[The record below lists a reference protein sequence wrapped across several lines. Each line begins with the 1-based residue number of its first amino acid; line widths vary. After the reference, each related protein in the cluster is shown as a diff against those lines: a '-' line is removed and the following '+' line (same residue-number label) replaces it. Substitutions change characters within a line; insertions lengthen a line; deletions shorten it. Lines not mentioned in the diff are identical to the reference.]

1 MSSTKSSEESSDE
14 EIEVSEEE
22 IKALSSQLE
31 SDPFLYDVHVQL
43 IKLLQKSGDLDRLRE
58 AREKMASLFP
68 LTPDWIKDESSLLLE
83 GADRSSVED
92 LFHRAVADYQSVDVW
107 LEYCQFAIGGMGS
120 GEPERVAAVRAV
132 FEQALANQGLNFAK
146 GAVLWEIYR
155 EFETILLAQVQASST
170 DPEALNAQLKII
182 DGVFRRQLR
191 VAHQDMQAT
200 LEEYKDFLAGL
211 GAPLLTGGGGGTEAA
226 IELKDGVPADC
237 AADFSRASAKAT
249 ACQPYEDA
257 VADAEDDEEDKL
269 LTAWETYLDWAV
281 ANCSQKATKSVVQK
295 RSSAAADATPPPP
308 LTPFENDP
316 EALNAQLKIID
327 GVFRRQLR
335 VAHQDMQATLEEY
348 KDFLAGLGAPLLTGG
363 GGGTE
368 AAIELKDGVPADCA
382 ADFSR
387 ASAKATA
394 CQPYEDAVADAEDD
408 EEDKLL
414 TAWETYLDW
423 AVANCSQKAT
433 KSVVQ
438 KRSSA
443 AADATPPPPL
453 TPFEVICLF
462 ERAITALC
470 LHPAVWLKAADF
482 LETHVSADTERLFKL
497 LARSV
502 RNVLWSGALWRRYAL
517 ASEAQALQEVA
528 DLNGTVAAVES
539 SAQESALTK
548 ALKRPEA
555 IYETA
560 LKCGF
565 ADPAELRLVW
575 TAYGDFWLRRLL
587 HASDGIGGG
596 EMKEQWILDNL
607 RSTFERAIDHLF
619 AAFGDNGDPD
629 CSLPRYWAF
638 IESKYA
644 GDSGRAQGLWTRMLK
659 MNNNGSKPAF
669 WLSYLDF
676 EKNLGDLKHLLRVA
690 SMAIN
695 SVTGPLA
702 EPVLEAALRSLAE
715 LGLDL
720 QRLREFEVKVRARRV
735 HLGLTSGKAPA
746 SGGGGGGDD
755 MLSETPGAQ
764 QSKKPKGGR
773 APATTDQRQQDRSH
787 TAKRKSDARGAPDLK
802 QPPSK
807 RSKEDVEVGEDAG
820 KPEAPNGSRPR
831 HGETVTHDPS
841 KDDRTVFVSNLP
853 FKATETDLQR
863 VFEPCGQIASVRLVR
878 DFAGRSK
885 GFAYV
890 EFTTPGEPVAA
901 ALAMDRQP
909 LTPAAD
915 TAAASDSSTKPLQG
929 RPMFV
934 SVCQPNRS
942 ESKQFAHSTGVPEPK
957 KLFVRNLEKHVS
969 EAALRTLFSQHGT
982 VTTVRLV
989 TFRNGMPK
997 GHAYVE
1003 FATEEEASRA
1013 LTATDG
1019 LTVGNKQISV
1029 AISNPPR
1036 KAEPHASGAASHFGG
1051 SKGGS
1056 KTGNLSGPPRSH
1068 AESHL
1073 AFMPRALNRGSAVLP
1088 AGAEVPRPPPTDE
1101 TPKSN
1106 ADFRKLF
1113 LKD

>member
-1 MSSTKSSEESSDE
+1 MSSTQSSEESSDE

-43 IKLLQKSGDLDRLRE
+43 IKLLQKAGDLDRLRE

-68 LTPDWIKDESSLLLE
+68 LTPELWLDWIKDESSLLLE

-155 EFETILLAQVQASST
+155 EFETILLAQVQASSN
-170 DPEALNAQLKII
+170 DPEALNSQLKTI

-211 GAPLLTGGGGGTEAA
+211 GAPILTGSGGGGGGGTETAV
-226 IELKDGVPADC
+226 ELKDGVPADC

-257 VADAEDDEEDKL
+257 VADAEDDGEENL
-269 LTAWETYLDWAV
+269 LA
-281 ANCSQKATKSVVQK
+281 
-295 RSSAAADATPPPP
+295 
-308 LTPFENDP
+308 
-316 EALNAQLKIID
+316 
-327 GVFRRQLR
+327 
-335 VAHQDMQATLEEY
+335 
-348 KDFLAGLGAPLLTGG
+348 
-363 GGGTE
+363 
-368 AAIELKDGVPADCA
+368 
-382 ADFSR
+382 
-387 ASAKATA
+387 
-394 CQPYEDAVADAEDD
+394 
-408 EEDKLL
+408 
-414 TAWETYLDW
+414 AWETYLDW

-470 LHPAVWLKAADF
+470 LHPTVWLKAADF
-482 LETHVSADTERLFKL
+482 L
-497 LARSV
+497 
-502 RNVLWSGALWRRYAL
+502 
-517 ASEAQALQEVA
+517 ALQEVA
-528 DLNGTVAAVES
+528 DLNGTVATVDS

-548 ALKRPEA
+548 AMKRPEA

-659 MNNNGSKPAF
+659 MNNNGSRPAF

-690 SMAIN
+690 GMAIN

-735 HLGLTSGKAPA
+735 HLGLTPGKAPT
-746 SGGGGGGDD
+746 SGCGGDD
-755 MLSETPGAQ
+755 MPTETSGAQ
-764 QSKKPKGGR
+764 QSK
-773 APATTDQRQQDRSH
+773 
-787 TAKRKSDARGAPDLK
+787 
-802 QPPSK
+802 
-807 RSKEDVEVGEDAG
+807 
-820 KPEAPNGSRPR
+820 N
-831 HGETVTHDPS
+831 
-841 KDDRTVFVSNLP
+841 F
-853 FKATETDLQR
+853 
-863 VFEPCGQIASVRLVR
+863 RLI
-878 DFAGRSK
+878 S
-885 GFAYV
+885 
-890 EFTTPGEPVAA
+890 
-901 ALAMDRQP
+901 
-909 LTPAAD
+909 
-915 TAAASDSSTKPLQG
+915 
-929 RPMFV
+929 
-934 SVCQPNRS
+934 
-942 ESKQFAHSTGVPEPK
+942 
-957 KLFVRNLEKHVS
+957 
-969 EAALRTLFSQHGT
+969 
-982 VTTVRLV
+982 
-989 TFRNGMPK
+989 
-997 GHAYVE
+997 GH
-1003 FATEEEASRA
+1003 
-1013 LTATDG
+1013 
-1019 LTVGNKQISV
+1019 
-1029 AISNPPR
+1029 
-1036 KAEPHASGAASHFGG
+1036 
-1051 SKGGS
+1051 
-1056 KTGNLSGPPRSH
+1056 
-1068 AESHL
+1068 
-1073 AFMPRALNRGSAVLP
+1073 
-1088 AGAEVPRPPPTDE
+1088 
-1101 TPKSN
+1101 
-1106 ADFRKLF
+1106 
-1113 LKD
+1113 

>member
-1 MSSTKSSEESSDE
+1 MSSTQSSEESSDE

-43 IKLLQKSGDLDRLRE
+43 IKLLQKAGDLDRLRE

-155 EFETILLAQVQASST
+155 EFETILLAQVQASSN
-170 DPEALNAQLKII
+170 DPEALNSQLKTI

-211 GAPLLTGGGGGTEAA
+211 GAPLLTGSG
-226 IELKDGVPADC
+226 
-237 AADFSRASAKAT
+237 
-249 ACQPYEDA
+249 
-257 VADAEDDEEDKL
+257 
-269 LTAWETYLDWAV
+269 
-281 ANCSQKATKSVVQK
+281 
-295 RSSAAADATPPPP
+295 
-308 LTPFENDP
+308 
-316 EALNAQLKIID
+316 
-327 GVFRRQLR
+327 
-335 VAHQDMQATLEEY
+335 
-348 KDFLAGLGAPLLTGG
+348 GG

-368 AAIELKDGVPADCA
+368 TAIELKDGVPADCA

-470 LHPAVWLKAADF
+470 LHPTVWLKAADF

-502 RNVLWSGALWRRYAL
+502 RNVLWSGTLWRRYAL
-517 ASEAQALQEVA
+517 ASEAQVLQEVA
-528 DLNGTVAAVES
+528 DLNGTVAAVDS

-548 ALKRPEA
+548 AMKRPEA

-690 SMAIN
+690 GMAIN

-735 HLGLTSGKAPA
+735 HLGLTPGKAPA
-746 SGGGGGGDD
+746 SGGGGDD
-755 MLSETPGAQ
+755 MPTETSGAQ

-773 APATTDQRQQDRSH
+773 APAATDQRQQDSSR
-787 TAKRKSDARGAPDLK
+787 APKRKSDAHGAPDLK

-807 RSKEDVEVGEDAG
+807 RSKEDVEVSEDAG
-820 KPEAPNGSRPR
+820 KPEASNSSRPR

-890 EFTTPGEPVAA
+890 EFTTPGDPVTA

-942 ESKQFAHSTGVPEPK
+942 ESKQFTYSTGVPEPK

-982 VTTVRLV
+982 VTSVRLV

-1036 KAEPHASGAASHFGG
+1036 KTEPLASGAASHFGG
-1051 SKGGS
+1051 NKGGS

-1101 TPKSN
+1101 APKSN

-1113 LKD
+1113 LKE

>member
-1 MSSTKSSEESSDE
+1 MSSPKSSEGSSDDAV
-14 EIEVSEEE
+14 EVSEEE

-31 SDPFLYDVHVQL
+31 SDPFIYDVHVQL
-43 IKLLQKSGDLDRLRE
+43 INLLKRAGDLDRLRE

-68 LTPDWIKDESSLLLE
+68 LTPEWIKDESSLLLE
-83 GADRSSVED
+83 GADRSGVEN
-92 LFHRAVADYQSVDVW
+92 LFRRAVADYQSVDVW

-120 GEPERVAAVRAV
+120 GEPERIAAVRAI
-132 FEQALANQGLNFAK
+132 FELALANQGLNFAK

-155 EFETILLAQVQASST
+155 EFETILLAQVQASSN
-170 DPEALNAQLKII
+170 DPEALTSQLKII
-182 DGVFRRQLR
+182 DSVFRRQLR

-200 LEEYKDFLAGL
+200 LEEYKDFLTDL
-211 GAPLLTGGGGGTEAA
+211 GAPLLTGGGGTETVV
-226 IELKDGVPADC
+226 ELKDGIPADC
-237 AADFSRASAKAT
+237 AADFSRASAKAA

-257 VADAEDDEEDKL
+257 VADAEEDEEEKL
-269 LTAWETYLDWAV
+269 LAAWETYLDWAV
-281 ANCSQKATKSVVQK
+281 VSCSQKATKSVVQK
-295 RSSAAADATPPPP
+295 RSSATADA
-308 LTPFENDP
+308 
-316 EALNAQLKIID
+316 A
-327 GVFRRQLR
+327 
-335 VAHQDMQATLEEY
+335 
-348 KDFLAGLGAPLLTGG
+348 
-363 GGGTE
+363 
-368 AAIELKDGVPADCA
+368 
-382 ADFSR
+382 
-387 ASAKATA
+387 
-394 CQPYEDAVADAEDD
+394 
-408 EEDKLL
+408 
-414 TAWETYLDW
+414 
-423 AVANCSQKAT
+423 
-433 KSVVQ
+433 
-438 KRSSA
+438 
-443 AADATPPPPL
+443 PPPPL

-470 LHPAVWLKAADF
+470 LHPSVWLKAADF
-482 LETHVSADTERLFKL
+482 LEAQVAADTERLFKL

-517 ASEAQALQEVA
+517 VSETQALKEVA
-528 DLNGTVAAVES
+528 DLNGTVATVDS
-539 SAQESALTK
+539 GAQESALTK
-548 ALKRPEA
+548 ALKHPEA
-555 IYETA
+555 IFEAA
-560 LKCGF
+560 LKCCF
-565 ADPAELRLVW
+565 ADPAELRLIW

-596 EMKEQWILDNL
+596 EMKELIHCACLLNHTLILLL
-607 RSTFERAIDHLF
+607 RGPS
-619 AAFGDNGDPD
+619 AFGDNGDPD

-676 EKNLGDLKHLLRVA
+676 EN
-690 SMAIN
+690 MAIN

-702 EPVLEAALRSLAE
+702 EPVFEAAIRSLAE
-715 LGLDL
+715 LGLNL
-720 QRLREFEVKVRARRV
+720 QRLREFETKVRARRTN
-735 HLGLTSGKAPA
+735 LA
-746 SGGGGGGDD
+746 SIP
-755 MLSETPGAQ
+755 L
-764 QSKKPKGGR
+764 R
-773 APATTDQRQQDRSH
+773 APVIGGEGDMPMQALESQQLKKTKGSRAPVAADQRQQASSW
-787 TAKRKSDARGAPDLK
+787 TVKRKSDAHGTTDFK
-802 QPPSK
+802 QPPNK
-807 RSKEDVEVGEDAG
+807 RSKAEVEVVKGTV
-820 KPEAPNGSRPR
+820 KPTVPNSSRPR
-831 HGETVTHDPS
+831 HGETVAHDPS

-853 FKATETDLQR
+853 FKATEADLQR
-863 VFEPCGQIASVRLVR
+863 VFEPVRPHYISSCFTYHPFFLPPLYQDFLFFQCGQIASVRLVR

-890 EFTTPGEPVAA
+890 EFTAPGDPVTA

-915 TAAASDSSTKPLQG
+915 TSSESDTNAKPLQG

-934 SVCQPNRS
+934 SMCHPNRS
-942 ESKQFAHSTGVPEPK
+942 EPKQFAYSTGVPEPK

-969 EAALRTLFSQHGT
+969 EAALRTLFSQMFYLYLFAFQHGT
-982 VTTVRLV
+982 VTNVRLV

-1036 KAEPHASGAASHFGG
+1036 KEEPHAAGGPPHFGG
-1051 SKGGS
+1051 KGGS
-1056 KTGNLSGPPRSH
+1056 KMDNLSGPPRSH
-1068 AESHL
+1068 AGSHL

-1088 AGAEVPRPPPTDE
+1088 ADAEVPRPTPADE
-1101 TPKSN
+1101 APKSN